1 MYENLPP
8 RGSIIPNLFPAEEG
22 RGKEVVRGVESS
34 KVTSVSQCESD
45 RGTHG
50 RGTPP
55 IREEG
60 QPRLDELFRQLQ
72 LKQVCLHVCYGC
84 IPQELSK
91 YIFEFHHKSAS
102 TL

>member
-8 RGSIIPNLFPAEEG
+8 RGSIAPNLFPAEEG

-72 LKQVCLHVCYGC
+72 LKQVCLHVHVLWLHTTGAFKVHLR
-84 IPQELSK
+84 IPPQVC
-91 YIFEFHHKSAS
+91 
-102 TL
+102 